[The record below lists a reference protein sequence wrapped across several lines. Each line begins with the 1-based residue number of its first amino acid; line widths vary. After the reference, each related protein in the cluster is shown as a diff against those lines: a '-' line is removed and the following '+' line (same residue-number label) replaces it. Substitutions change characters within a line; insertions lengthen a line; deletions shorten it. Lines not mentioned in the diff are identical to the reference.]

1 MTVVSPT
8 DFDLSRIASISFFCA
23 VTLRPGFEGKSV
35 FLTVAIHTALN
46 GSAGEDE
53 TAAEDESFFNSM
65 SEDEVEL
72 TLTEMKEADEED
84 SWVPVELSAPYGIE
98 NTTAPE
104 AAAAP
109 MMHTEQMIIHMTD
122 GLFILC
128 SISPIHRL

>member
-46 GSAGEDE
+46 GTAG
-53 TAAEDESFFNSM
+53 TA
-65 SEDEVEL
+65 EDEVEL
-72 TLTEMKEADEED
+72 TLTEMKEAEEED
-84 SWVPVELSAPYGIE
+84 SWVSAELSAPYGIE

-122 GLFILC
+122 DLFMLC